1 MNITQAEF
9 DILGNKNKR
18 IFDEYLRV
26 SGKSKEL
33 SKGKKKLSESKKEEY
48 GFYFN
53 FFRSQHDISLKD
65 IPNYI

>member
-33 SKGKKKLSESKKEEY
+33 SKGKKKSMAFILIFLDLSMIY
-48 GFYFN
+48 
-53 FFRSQHDISLKD
+53 R
-65 IPNYI
+65 